1 MSPTA
6 MLMPRLTSP
15 VSSRYPRHGG
25 NYRSHHGKPYRAPD
39 FVGRLIARYHIP
51 MEEDIEVTIP
61 IEITFTNGHAK
72 ITIRNW
78 ENQNV
83 KPGGV

>member
-1 MSPTA
+1 MT
-6 MLMPRLTSP
+6 T
-15 VSSRYPRHGG
+15 G
-25 NYRSHHGKPYRAPD
+25 NHIVPPISLAG
-39 FVGRLIARYHIP
+39 LIARYHIP

>member
-1 MSPTA
+1 MHHHIYKHGESESNDSTVNKA
-6 MLMPRLTSP
+6 YWLDI
-15 VSSRYPRHGG
+15 SSE
-25 NYRSHHGKPYRAPD
+25 HHRIYLNGCD
-39 FVGRLIARYHIP
+39 HIP